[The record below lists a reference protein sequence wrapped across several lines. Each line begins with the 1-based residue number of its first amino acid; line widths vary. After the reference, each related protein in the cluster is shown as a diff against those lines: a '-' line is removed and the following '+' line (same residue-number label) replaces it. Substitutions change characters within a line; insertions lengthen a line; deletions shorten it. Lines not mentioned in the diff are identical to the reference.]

1 MLVLFFGRTTNIFAN
16 TFARGFGLV
25 LRVGARAFRR
35 QFWRVLRR
43 VFACLLRQCSDYAL
57 PRYYFDLLMFFAV
70 CLLDIY
76 LLMTD
81 VRSWV
86 G

>member
-1 MLVLFFGRTTNIFAN
+1 MVFFGRLAYKFAN
-16 TFARGFGLV
+16 TLARGFGLA
-25 LRVGARAFRR
+25 RPIGATVFRR
-35 QFWRVLRR
+35 RFRHDLQRL
-43 VFACLLRQCSDYAL
+43 FAHLLRQVSDYAAV
-57 PRYYFDLLMFFAV
+57 RHCFVFLMLFAV